1 MRFLFCLFTVLLIA
15 PAIANTQFNYDGFY
29 ARLKKSEKAEYSH
42 ITLAFMLQRQ
52 GTQDL
57 CELTEARITTDI
69 SDDSLT
75 VAANGELVLP
85 YSELLNNRKA
95 LIILKQP
102 AGAAPCDLN
111 FRLRSRLPLDAKVE
125 LKQLRL
131 MHQQFDALLKELAG
145 LGKYF
150 LPPMTGVSLQ
160 FADDVMV
167 LAVPAELN
175 QALNCEHKQCHI
187 NLNEVQGVA
196 DSLILE
202 FRQAP
207 ALVLP
212 LLPRK

>member
-1 MRFLFCLFTVLLIA
+1 MRFYLLFLAVLLVA
-15 PAIANTQFNYDGFY
+15 PSMANTQFNYDGFY

-52 GTQDL
+52 GTQQV
-57 CELTEARITTDI
+57 CELTAARITTDI
-69 SDDSLT
+69 SDEPLT
-75 VAANGELVLP
+75 AAANGELVLP

-102 AGAAPCDLN
+102 EGAAPCDLN
-111 FRLRSRLPLDAKVE
+111 FRLRSRLPLDARVE
-125 LKQLRL
+125 LRQLRM
-131 MHQQFDALLKELAG
+131 MHQQFDDLLKELAG

-160 FADDVMV
+160 FAAEAMV

-175 QALNCEHKQCHI
+175 QALQCEDKQCR
-187 NLNEVQGVA
+187 LDLTQAQDAA

-202 FRQAP
+202 FQQAP
-207 ALVLP
+207 AVVLP

>member
-1 MRFLFCLFTVLLIA
+1 MRFYLLFLAVLLVA
-15 PAIANTQFNYDGFY
+15 PSMANTQFNYDGFY

-52 GTQDL
+52 GTQQV
-57 CELTEARITTDI
+57 CELTAARITTDI
-69 SDDSLT
+69 SDEPLT

-102 AGAAPCDLN
+102 EGAAPCDLN
-111 FRLRSRLPLDAKVE
+111 FRLRSRLPLDARVE
-125 LKQLRL
+125 LRQLRM

-160 FADDVMV
+160 FAAEAMV

-175 QALNCEHKQCHI
+175 QALQCEDKQCR
-187 NLNEVQGVA
+187 LDLTQAQDAA

-202 FRQAP
+202 FQQAP
-207 ALVLP
+207 AVVLP

>member
-1 MRFLFCLFTVLLIA
+1 MRFCLVLLAALLVA
-15 PAIANTQFNYDGFY
+15 PSMANTQFNYDGFY
-29 ARLKKSEKAEYSH
+29 ARLKKSEKAEFSH

-52 GTQDL
+52 GTQQA

-69 SDDSLT
+69 SDDPLT

-95 LIILKQP
+95 LIVLRQP
-102 AGAAPCDLN
+102 EGAAPCDLN
-111 FRLRSRLPLDAKVE
+111 FRLRSRLPLDARVE
-125 LKQLRL
+125 LKQLRM

-160 FADDVMV
+160 FAAEAMV

-175 QALNCEHKQCHI
+175 HALHCEGKQCQLDLTQAQGAAD
-187 NLNEVQGVA
+187 NLV
-196 DSLILE
+196 LE
-202 FRQAP
+202 FQQAP

>member
-1 MRFLFCLFTVLLIA
+1 MRFSLVLFVALFVA
-15 PAIANTQFNYDGFY
+15 PVIANTQFNYDGFY

-52 GTQDL
+52 GTQQV

-69 SDDSLT
+69 SDDPLT

-102 AGAAPCDLN
+102 EGAVPCDLN
-111 FRLRSRLPLDAKVE
+111 FRLRSRLPLDARIE
-125 LKQLRL
+125 LKQLRM
-131 MHQQFDALLKELAG
+131 MHQQFDGLLKDLAG

-160 FADDVMV
+160 FATEAMV
-167 LAVPAELN
+167 LAIPAELSN
-175 QALNCEHKQCHI
+175 ALRCADKQCQLDLTQLQDAAD
-187 NLNEVQGVA
+187 NLV
-196 DSLILE
+196 LE
-202 FRQAP
+202 FKQAP
-207 ALVLP
+207 VVVLP
-212 LLPRK
+212 LLPRT